1 VGHATDGVADAPHA
15 LRVDCAIVQSSGVRV
30 LTSWGLD
37 RRDLVLIAALAIV
50 AIVPVPTD
58 IERASTA
65 GPFARVA
72 MSWEIVNHRALDERT
87 LPLWNPYQFG
97 GRPHLA
103 NAEMLSLYPPHMLLR
118 FLPLPLFVAVSF
130 ALHTWLAAAGT
141 YVVARMLRVSRLA
154 ALAASGAI
162 LCGRLFT
169 SFEDIAYS
177 LDVYRLAWLPFIT
190 ACALRSAERP
200 TWMPRPELVAVVT
213 LGLIA
218 SALNPS
224 YLLATVTASYAFA
237 AMWQSPAGSWSR
249 HIVAQPVI
257 LACLAAGLSAVQ
269 IVPTVRFWS
278 TMRGANDL
286 LRDISPRS
294 LEDGGSTQQHPDI
307 AEAIRSLDGPGR
319 LLSACDRVID
329 GADLVALGR
338 PGVGGYGGFLLADYA
353 RFSNLVRGPQ
363 ERMRAVFDGIPEAA
377 QGPARLDLLGLLGVE
392 YLVSCQPPNTQRWA
406 LLKESGGVG
415 VYRSRV
421 PSPRAFWTCA
431 AVETGRQ
438 ELEHRL
444 RESSYDSHFVLQPH
458 IFVNVRWPEG
468 ITDADRARAES
479 ELHLAPHRDIGD
491 RTWQYNL
498 LDRSPENVVAILAHP
513 LVEDTQGI
521 DRATQVLE
529 ASAPPARTFAEAKSD
544 WLLGAEPCDAP
555 VPATILIQ
563 DRTDGKMIVE
573 VNAPRDGVVF
583 FSETYYPDRRAWVD
597 GKRTPRMKVDLA
609 FTAVPVPAGTHR
621 IELGYDVRALWTGT
635 ALSAVSLLVWL
646 LTERRGPRSGIV
658 PHEWTVT

>member
-1 VGHATDGVADAPHA
+1 MPRLQRYA
-15 LRVDCAIVQSSGVRV
+15 S
-30 LTSWGLD
+30 SWGLD

-50 AIVPVPTD
+50 AIAPVSND
-58 IERASTA
+58 IERASTP

-118 FLPLPLFVAVSF
+118 FMPLPLFVAVSF
-130 ALHTWLAAAGT
+130 ALHTWLAATGT
-141 YVVARMLRVSRLA
+141 YVVARMLRVSRIA

-162 LCGRLFT
+162 LCGRLFI

-177 LDVYRLAWLPFIT
+177 LDVYRLAWLPSVV

-200 TWMPRPELVAVVT
+200 TWVPRPELVVVVT
-213 LGLIA
+213 LGLLA

-257 LACLAAGLSAVQ
+257 LAWLAAGLSAVQ

-278 TMRGANDL
+278 TVRGANDL
-286 LRDISPRS
+286 LPDISPRS

-377 QGPARLDLLGLLGVE
+377 QGPARLDLLRLLGVE
-392 YLVSCQPPNTQRWA
+392 YLVSCQPPNAQRWA
-406 LLKESGGVG
+406 LVKESRGVG
-415 VYRSRV
+415 VYRSLV

-431 AVETGRQ
+431 PVETGRQ
-438 ELEHRL
+438 EIEHRL

-458 IFVNVRWPEG
+458 TFVNVRWPEG

-479 ELHLAPHRDIGD
+479 ELHLGPHRNLGD

-521 DRATQVLE
+521 NRATQVLE
-529 ASAPPARTFAEAKSD
+529 APAPSTRTFAEAKSD

-555 VPATILIQ
+555 VPATILVQ
-563 DRTDGKMIVE
+563 DRTDGRMIVE

-597 GKRTPRMKVDLA
+597 GERTPRMKVDLA

-621 IELGYDVRALWTGT
+621 IELRYDVRALWTGA

-646 LTERRGPRSGIV
+646 LTERRVRAGGRY
-658 PHEWTVT
+658 